1 MKINA
6 NDLDRTKVPNL
17 LSENQNIGIE
27 LGVAKGDYSY
37 ILYKSNKFKKL
48 YGVDSYE
55 DIHQPE
61 YLIALKKF
69 YNLDNYHLFK
79 CKFEEALD
87 LFPDEYFDFIYIDG
101 YAHTGQEAG
110 KTLSQW
116 YTKLKI
122 GGIFSGDDYDEN
134 WPLTVKAV
142 NNFSSV
148 IGEKLYLTGINNYN
162 DYSKYKSWYLIKNK
176 NYINLNEGNIEIPII
191 NKIKIKLLKLKNK
204 FKYFLKSKLF

>member
-6 NDLDRTKVPNL
+6 NELDRTKLPNL
-17 LSENQNIGIE
+17 LSKNQNIGIE

-55 DIHQPE
+55 DHHQPE
-61 YLIALKKF
+61 YLIALEKF
-69 YNLDNYHLFK
+69 FSFDNYHLLK
-79 CKFEEALD
+79 CKFEEAID

-110 KTLSQW
+110 RTLSQW
-116 YTKLKI
+116 YPKLKI
-122 GGIFSGDDYDEN
+122 GGIFSGDDYDAK

-142 NNFSSV
+142 NNFSST
-148 IGEKLYLTGINNYN
+148 IGEKLNITGVNNYN
-162 DYSKYKSWYLIKNK
+162 DYSKYKSWYLVKNK
-176 NYINLNEGNIEIPII
+176 KYINLNEGNIEIPII
-191 NKIKIKLLKLKNK
+191 NKIENKLLLIKNK